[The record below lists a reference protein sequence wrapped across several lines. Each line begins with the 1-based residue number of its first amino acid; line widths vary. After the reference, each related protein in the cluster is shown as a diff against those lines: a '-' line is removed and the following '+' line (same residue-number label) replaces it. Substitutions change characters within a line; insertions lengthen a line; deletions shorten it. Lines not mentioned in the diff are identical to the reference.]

1 MNYKHIQDSKILDH
15 FYQILSGV
23 RSGRANSSVLE
34 PIQVDMYGSKM
45 QIKELATIT
54 LPEPATI
61 LITPFDKTAVRA
73 ISTAISNSNLG
84 VNPIDDG
91 AGVRL
96 VFPPLTEETRKK
108 LAKNISVFIE
118 DAKIQVRNARQDILK
133 AWKKQK
139 ENDELSEDELK
150 KLETELQTE
159 VTSINKE
166 IDERGK
172 KKVEEILKI

>member
-1 MNYKHIQDSKILDH
+1 MNYKHIQATKILDH
-15 FYQILSGV
+15 FSYTLSGV
-23 RSGRANSSVLE
+23 RTGRANSSVLE
-34 PIQVDMYGSKM
+34 PIIVDMYGSKM

-61 LITPFDKTAVRA
+61 LIIPFDKTAIRA

-91 AGVRL
+91 IGVRL

-108 LAKNISVFIE
+108 LAKSISVFVE
-118 DAKIQVRNARQDILK
+118 DAKIQIRNSRQDILK
-133 AWKKQK
+133 VWKKQK
-139 ENDELSEDELK
+139 DDSELSEDELK
-150 KLETELQTE
+150 RLEIELQTE
-159 VTSINKE
+159 ITAINKE

>member
-1 MNYKHIQDSKILDH
+1 MNYKHIAAIKILDH
-15 FYQILSGV
+15 FSTVLSGV

-34 PIQVDMYGSKM
+34 PIQVEMYGSKM

-61 LITPFDKTAVRA
+61 LITPFDKSA
-73 ISTAISNSNLG
+73 IGPISKAISNSNLG

-108 LAKNISVFIE
+108 LAKNISVFVE
-118 DAKIQVRNARQDILK
+118 DAKIQVRNSRQDILK
-133 AWKKQK
+133 TWKKQK
-139 ENDELSEDELK
+139 DDSELSEDDLK
-150 KLETELQTE
+150 KLETELQNE
-159 VTSINKE
+159 VTAVNKE
-166 IDERGK
+166 IDEKGK

>member
-1 MNYKHIQDSKILDH
+1 MNYKHIQATKILDH
-15 FYQILSGV
+15 FSAILSGV

-61 LITPFDKTAVRA
+61 LITPFDKSAIRA

-96 VFPPLTEETRKK
+96 VFPPLTEDTRKK
-108 LAKNISVFIE
+108 LAKNISVFVE
-118 DAKIQVRNARQDILK
+118 EAKIQVRNARQDMLK

-139 ENDELSEDELK
+139 DDSQLSEDELK
-150 KLETELQTE
+150 KLETDLQTE
-159 VTSINKE
+159 ITAINKE

-172 KKVEEILKI
+172 KKVEEILKM

>member
-1 MNYKHIQDSKILDH
+1 MNYKQLPANKILDH
-15 FYQILSGV
+15 FSNILSGV

-34 PIQVDMYGSKM
+34 PIQVEMYGSKM

-54 LPEPATI
+54 LPEAATI
-61 LITPFDKTAVRA
+61 LITPFDKTAIRA

-108 LAKNISVFIE
+108 LAKNISVFVE
-118 DAKIQVRNARQDILK
+118 DAKIQVRNSRQDILK

-139 ENDELSEDELK
+139 DDNELSEDDIK
-150 KLETELQTE
+150 KLETELQLE
-159 VTSINKE
+159 VTTINKE
-166 IDERGK
+166 IDEKGK

>member
-1 MNYKHIQDSKILDH
+1 MNYKHITATKILDH
-15 FYQILSGV
+15 FSTVLSGV

-34 PIQVDMYGSKM
+34 PIQVEMYGSKM

-61 LITPFDKTAVRA
+61 LITPFDKSA
-73 ISTAISNSNLG
+73 IGPISKAISNSNLG

-108 LAKNISVFIE
+108 LAKNISVFVE
-118 DAKIQVRNARQDILK
+118 DAKIQVRNSRQDILK
-133 AWKKQK
+133 TWKKQK
-139 ENDELSEDELK
+139 DDSELSEDDLK
-150 KLETELQTE
+150 KLESQLQEE
-159 VTSINKE
+159 VTAVNKE
-166 IDERGK
+166 IEEKGK